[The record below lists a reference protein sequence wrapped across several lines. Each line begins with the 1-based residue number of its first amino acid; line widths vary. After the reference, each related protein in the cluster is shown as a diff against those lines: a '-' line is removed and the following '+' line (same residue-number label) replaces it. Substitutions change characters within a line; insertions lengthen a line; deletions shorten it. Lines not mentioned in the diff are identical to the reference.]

1 MVAELKR
8 LISNLVNFGTITQ
21 TKTADGKAL
30 ARVKVMDRETDFL
43 PVVSFSNSFK
53 KHFIPVRPGE
63 QCVVICPFGEAS
75 GGFILRSIFN
85 KSLKEPTLANDTTEV
100 IEYEDGTVITYD
112 TAAKELKIN
121 ATDKITIIC
130 KAATVTADTVDITAT
145 TTNTGDVTING
156 KLTVSDLITG
166 QGGMAISGGTGS
178 SATFDGNIDVTGN
191 ISTDGTITDS
201 KGDLTN
207 HTNNSYGRD

>member
-1 MVAELKR
+1 MWAEIKR
-8 LISNLVNFGTITQ
+8 LIDNLVNFGTITQ

-63 QCVVICPFGEAS
+63 QCVVISPFGEAS

-85 KSLKEPTLANDTTEV
+85 KKQKEPAAANDTTEV

-121 ATDKITIIC
+121 ASDKITIIC

-145 TTNTGDVTING
+145 TSNTGDVTING
-156 KLTVSDLITG
+156 SLTVTDLITG
-166 QGGMAISGGTGS
+166 GGGITVSGGSGASFDGS
-178 SATFDGNIDVTGN
+178 ISATGDISVDGSVIDGQGN
-191 ISTDGTITDS
+191 LST
-201 KGDLTN
+201 
-207 HTNNSYGRD
+207 HTNNGYSRD